1 MTKIKNKNFNLE
13 IFSTDEITYSG
24 KIPEC
29 IIPEDC
35 IIDKNKLTYIISL
48 LLEKYCES
56 VESPDIDLSTIDLS
70 CLITSNPNINIP
82 SEITIDT
89 LLSFYKDH
97 FCALYTDIEDVNTIL
112 ESLKGIYCI
121 NDIVQ
126 IDQNEAIVID
136 PLFNDL
142 LNEVTGIVTIT
153 ILTSPINGTAS
164 TASNQITYIPDLD
177 FFGNDQITYQ
187 VTKGSYSCIA
197 KISIRVN
204 EIITN
209 QTITDIV
216 NLQITNILTSNEF
229 WDIGIPIGTKM
240 SITESNL
247 VYFNLLGVN
256 WGNGLPTTKWSKWS
270 ICNGNNGTDNEKGL
284 TTRGFDI
291 NNSEYNDAS
300 PLNSRG
306 SDSLTIDVNNI
317 PAHRHTF
324 SFLHRDVN
332 NNYQEWAV
340 EHTESTGGFTTED
353 GDLIIPIRQVLDTDA
368 GDANNNNTQYWIG
381 GGNTGNGVE
390 NINNQDEL
398 LNTPNNID
406 NRNAYFT
413 EIKIQKIL

>member
-35 IIDKNKLTYIISL
+35 IIDKTKLTYIISL

-56 VESPDIDLSTIDLS
+56 IESPDIDLSTIDLS
-70 CLITSNPNINIP
+70 CLITSNPSINIP

-97 FCALYTDIEDVNTIL
+97 FCALYTDIEDVNTVL

-126 IDQNEAIVID
+126 IDQNETIVID

-164 TASNQITYIPDLD
+164 TASNQITYTPDLD

-270 ICNGNNGTDNEKGL
+270 ICNGNNGTDDEKGL
-284 TTRGFDI
+284 TTRGFDV
-291 NNSEYNDAS
+291 NNSDYNDTFS
-300 PLNSRG
+300 SNSGG
-306 SDSLTIDVNNI
+306 SDSITLNINNI
-317 PAHRHTF
+317 PPHRHLIGLT
-324 SFLHRDVN
+324 SVN
-332 NNYQEWAV
+332 D
-340 EHTESTGGFTTED
+340 TGTSQSIS
-353 GDLIIPIRQVLDTDA
+353 DLEGKILADNKDITNLQA
-368 GDANNNNTQYWIG
+368 GDRISRNWSGSGSDFGDSIVWANSGDGSDNNAD
-381 GGNTGNGVE
+381 E
-390 NINNQDEL
+390 DEL
-398 LNTPNNID
+398 PISPSAINI
-406 NRNAYFT
+406 RNAYFT

>member
-35 IIDKNKLTYIISL
+35 IIDKTKLTYIISL

-56 VESPDIDLSTIDLS
+56 IESSDIDLSTIDLS
-70 CLITSNPNINIP
+70 CLITSNPSINIP

-126 IDQNEAIVID
+126 IDQNETIVID

-164 TASNQITYIPDLD
+164 TASNQITYTPDLD

-270 ICNGNNGTDNEKGL
+270 ICNGNNGTDDERGL
-284 TTRGFDI
+284 TTRGFDV
-291 NNSEYNDAS
+291 NNVDYDDAS
-300 PLNSRG
+300 FSNSGG
-306 SDSLTIDVNNI
+306 SDSITL
-317 PAHRHTF
+317 
-324 SFLHRDVN
+324 
-332 NNYQEWAV
+332 
-340 EHTESTGGFTTED
+340 
-353 GDLIIPIRQVLDTDA
+353 
-368 GDANNNNTQYWIG
+368 
-381 GGNTGNGVE
+381 
-390 NINNQDEL
+390 NINNLPPHKHAYAYQTMEFEGCQIAGVRSAGGGYDFGNDGQRRNQICSGSQNEGTGSGKDIYQYENNTSDGTNNINNVNEL
-398 LNTPNNID
+398 QNTPSNI
-406 NRNAYFT
+406 NIRNAYFT
-413 EIKIQKIL
+413 EIKIQKII